1 MRTCVYSLADARAF
15 TLPPQHSPPVRT
27 KISSKMATQRDVE
40 NKEMLP
46 NACVLLDSHSDPSD
60 GDPLLQPR
68 SLGIAKRRTRVR
80 RSLLL
85 HSDLREEPSSNS
97 TRIAESH
104 GRRSLGQ
111 SKQRVEVTGS
121 CLLLNP
127 NSLITR
133 YFPILCLVLRA
144 VNVPSI
150 RKYFIKKKKHF

>member
-1 MRTCVYSLADARAF
+1 
-15 TLPPQHSPPVRT
+15 
-27 KISSKMATQRDVE
+27 
-40 NKEMLP
+40 MLL
-46 NACVLLDSHSDPSD
+46 NSCVLLDSHSDPSD
-60 GDPLLQPR
+60 GDPLHQPR

-85 HSDLREEPSSNS
+85 HSDVREEPSSNS

-104 GRRSLGQ
+104 GRQSLGQ

-133 YFPILCLVLRA
+133 YFSILCLVLRA

-150 RKYFIKKKKHF
+150 RKYFIKKRMFFVTVYNPETTTKTADVPVERRVAKWNQILDPL